1 MVRRAINCH
10 NVNISIRFNDMKLLL
25 PALGLLLILVSACTG
40 VPKGLEPVQGFQLDR
55 YLGEW
60 HEIARLDHSFER
72 GLTNVSAT
80 YSLRGD
86 GGINVIN
93 RGYDSKRG
101 QWNEAR
107 GRAYFLG
114 SPQTA
119 SLKVSFFG
127 PFYGGYHVI
136 ALDRENY
143 RYAMISGP
151 SREFLWILGR
161 DKELPHTT
169 LETLVA
175 QAKRSGFETDA
186 LIYMTPAMGP
196 SGMTGK

>member
-1 MVRRAINCH
+1 
-10 NVNISIRFNDMKLLL
+10 MKLHLL
-25 PALGLLLILVSACTG
+25 APSLVLLLVSACTG
-40 VPKGLEPVQGFQLDR
+40 VPKGLEPVEGFDFKR
-55 YLGEW
+55 YLGQW

-72 GLTNVSAT
+72 GLTEVSAT
-80 YSLRGD
+80 YSLRED
-86 GGINVIN
+86 GGIDVVN

-101 QWNEAR
+101 QWSEAR

-143 RYAMISGP
+143 RHALVSGP
-151 SREFLWILGR
+151 SRNYLWILAR
-161 DKELPHTT
+161 DKQLPEAT
-169 LETLVA
+169 LKSLVA
-175 QAKRSGFETDA
+175 QAKQAGFAVEG
-186 LIYMTPAMGP
+186 LIYAEPRGQAP
-196 SGMTGK
+196 SQASK

>member
-1 MVRRAINCH
+1 MKARLSAIAFML
-10 NVNISIRFNDMKLLL
+10 V
-25 PALGLLLILVSACTG
+25 LVSACTG

-55 YLGEW
+55 YLGQW

-72 GLTNVSAT
+72 GLTAVSAT
-80 YSLRGD
+80 YSLRED

-93 RGYDSKRG
+93 HGYDPGRG
-101 QWNEAR
+101 QWREAS

-127 PFYGGYHVI
+127 PFYGGYHII

-143 RYAMISGP
+143 GYAMISGP
-151 SREFLWILGR
+151 SRDYLWILAR
-161 DKELPHTT
+161 DRQLPQAT

-175 QAKRSGFETDA
+175 QAKQSGFATDA
-186 LIYMTPAMGP
+186 LIYVPQAQDQP
-196 SGMTGK
+196 GKAGK